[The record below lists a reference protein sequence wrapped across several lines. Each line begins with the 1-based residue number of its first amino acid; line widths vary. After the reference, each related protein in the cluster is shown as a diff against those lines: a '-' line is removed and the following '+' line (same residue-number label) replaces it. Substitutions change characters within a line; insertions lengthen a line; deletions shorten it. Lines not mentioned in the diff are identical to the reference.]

1 MPKVKEERYDEM
13 QRLENVLEYT
23 DIEEGE
29 ESPAGRWH
37 SDIFGNDNP
46 ITLELA
52 CGKGEYSTGL
62 AEKNTDRNYIGIDIK
77 GNRMWVGATYALEN
91 DLNNVRFFRAF
102 IDHLDQHFGEN
113 EVDEIWIL
121 FPDPYIKKARKR
133 LTAPKFLKLYR
144 KVLKPGGSIHLK
156 TDSRLLFEYTREVI
170 GEKELTLHECITDV
184 YAEKPDDPVLSI
196 QTYYEGMHLEK
207 GKKIKYLRFSL
218 D

>member
-29 ESPAGRWH
+29 PSPAGRWH
-37 SDIFGNDNP
+37 SDIFENENP

-62 AEKNTDRNYIGIDIK
+62 AEKNPDQNYVGIDIK

-102 IDHLDQHFGEN
+102 IDHLDRHFGEN
-113 EVDEIWIL
+113 EVEEIWIL

-133 LTAPKFLKLYR
+133 LTAPKFLKLYK
-144 KVLKPGGSIHLK
+144 KVLKPGGIIHLK

-170 GEKELTLHECITDV
+170 ENERLQLHECITDV
-184 YAEKPDDPVLSI
+184 YAEKPEDPVLSI